1 MAVRFDPSNPAQATF
16 VNITVHSWIPH
27 DVKAVQTNM
36 GYGSQDVADELSG
49 PCVTGTVGL
58 RLLAANK
65 AARQV

>member
-1 MAVRFDPSNPAQATF
+1 M
-16 VNITVHSWIPH
+16 NITVHSWIPH